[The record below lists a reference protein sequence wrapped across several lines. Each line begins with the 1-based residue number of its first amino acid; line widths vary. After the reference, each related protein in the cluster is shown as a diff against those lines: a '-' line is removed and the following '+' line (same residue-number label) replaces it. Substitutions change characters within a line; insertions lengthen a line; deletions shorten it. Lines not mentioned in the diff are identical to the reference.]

1 MQGIGRRAFVGLAGA
16 AWGAAGTAR
25 PGHAQAP
32 AQEIRLG
39 AIFPLS
45 GPSGLLGDECFR
57 GVELAVEERNAA
69 GGIAGRAIRLVRADA
84 PDEAAASHEARRLS
98 QGTDRV
104 AAFLGSFATP
114 IALPASQVAELAG
127 IPYFE
132 LGALADA
139 VTERGFRWIFRLS
152 PRAADFA
159 ATSIDAVT
167 GIVAPSLGVAPDA
180 LRLAILHEEAAGG
193 QSVGAAQEALIRV
206 RSLTLVERVAYAP
219 RPADLTAV
227 VNRLRGQ
234 AAQVVLHCG
243 APGDEV
249 ALFRALR
256 DASWRPSMV
265 IGTAGGYG
273 LTESARSIGDD
284 MLGTMSADWTPF
296 EVNER
301 IAPGARAFPDLY
313 LRRYGAEP
321 RSAHGLAAYAGA
333 RVALDALHRAGSTE
347 RDRIRAAVQATD
359 LAEGTTPAGW
369 GVRFDER
376 GQNLRAAPILCQW
389 QAAPAGGLR
398 QVAIGPAAAAVA
410 DALPRLGG

>member
-1 MQGIGRRAFVGLAGA
+1 M
-16 AWGAAGTAR
+16 
-25 PGHAQAP
+25 
-32 AQEIRLG
+32 
-39 AIFPLS
+39 
-45 GPSGLLGDECFR
+45 
-57 GVELAVEERNAA
+57 
-69 GGIAGRAIRLVRADA
+69 
-84 PDEAAASHEARRLS
+84 
-98 QGTDRV
+98 

-180 LRLAILHEEAAGG
+180 LRLAILHEEPAGG
-193 QSVGAAQEALIRV
+193 QRVAAAQEALIRV

-256 DASWRPSMV
+256 DASWR
-265 IGTAGGYG
+265 
-273 LTESARSIGDD
+273 RSIGDD

-369 GVRFDER
+369 GVRFDDR

>member
-1 MQGIGRRAFVGLAGA
+1 MNSMQGIGRRAFVGLAGA
-16 AWGAAGTAR
+16 AWAAR

-32 AQEIRLG
+32 APDLRLG

-69 GGIAGRAIRLVRADA
+69 GGIAGRPVRLVRADA
-84 PDEAAASHEARRLS
+84 PDEAAAAHEARRLS
-98 QGTDRV
+98 QGAERV

-159 ATSIDAVT
+159 ATSIDAVA

-206 RSLTLVERVAYAP
+206 RSLTMVERVAYAP

-249 ALFRALR
+249 SLFRALR
-256 DASWRPSMV
+256 DAGWRPSMV

-301 IAPGARAFPDLY
+301 VAPGARAFPDLY

-359 LAEGTTPAGW
+359 LAEGTTPTGW

-376 GQNLRAAPILCQW
+376 GQNLRAAPVLCQW
-389 QAAPAGGLR
+389 QAAPTGGLR
-398 QVAIGPAAAAVA
+398 QVAIGPAAAAAA

>member
-1 MQGIGRRAFVGLAGA
+1 MSKMQGIGRRALVGLAGA
-16 AWGAAGTAR
+16 AFAAR
-25 PGHAQAP
+25 PAWAQAP
-32 AQEIRLG
+32 AQDIRLG

-69 GGIAGRAIRLVRADA
+69 GGIGGRPIRLLRADA
-84 PDEAAASHEARRLS
+84 PDELAAQTEARRLS
-98 QGTDRV
+98 QGNDRV

-139 VTERGFRWIFRLS
+139 VMERGFRWIFRLS

-159 ATSIDAVT
+159 ATAIDAVT
-167 GIVAPSLGVAPDA
+167 GIVAPSLGVAPEA
-180 LRLAILHEEAAGG
+180 LKLAILHEDAAGG
-193 QSVGAAQEALIRV
+193 QSIGAAQEALIRV
-206 RSLTLVERVAYAP
+206 RSLTLVERITYAP
-219 RPADLTAV
+219 RASDLSAV
-227 VNRLRGQ
+227 VQRLRGQ
-234 AAQVVLHCG
+234 DTQVVLHIG

-249 ALFRALR
+249 SLFRTLR
-256 DASWRPSMV
+256 DAAWRPRMV
-265 IGTAGGYG
+265 IGAAGGYG

-284 MLGTMSADWTPF
+284 LLGTMSADWTPF

-301 IAPGARAFPDLY
+301 VAPGARAFPDLY

-321 RSAHGLAAYAGA
+321 RSGHGLAAFAGA
-333 RVALDALHRAGSTE
+333 RVALEALARAGSTD

-359 LAEGTTPAGW
+359 LAEGTTPASW
-369 GVRFDER
+369 GVRFDDR
-376 GQNLRAAPILCQW
+376 GQNLRAAPVLCQW
-389 QAAPAGGLR
+389 QQAPGGGLR

-410 DALPRLGG
+410 DAIPRLGG

>member
-1 MQGIGRRAFVGLAGA
+1 MSSMQRIGRRTLVGLAA
-16 AWGAAGTAR
+16 ASWAGLAR
-25 PGHAQAP
+25 AQAP
-32 AQEIRLG
+32 APELRLG

-69 GGIAGRAIRLVRADA
+69 GGIGGRPVRLVRADA
-84 PDEAAASHEARRLS
+84 PDEAAAQGEARRLS
-98 QGTDRV
+98 QGNDRV

-139 VTERGFRWIFRLS
+139 VMERGFRWIFRLS

-159 ATSIDAVT
+159 ATTIDAVT
-167 GIVAPSLGVAPDA
+167 GIVAPSLGVAPEA
-180 LRLAILHEEAAGG
+180 LKLAILHEEAAGG
-193 QSVGAAQEALIRV
+193 QSIGTAQEALIRV
-206 RSLTLVERVAYAP
+206 RSLTLVERIAYAS
-219 RPADLTAV
+219 RPADLSAV
-227 VNRLRGQ
+227 VQRLRGQ
-234 AAQVVLHCG
+234 DTAVILHAG

-249 ALFRALR
+249 LLFRALR
-256 DASWRPSMV
+256 DAAWRPRMV
-265 IGTAGGYG
+265 IGAAGGYG
-273 LTESARSIGDD
+273 LAESARTIGDE
-284 MLGTMSADWTPF
+284 MRGTMSADWTPF

-301 IAPGARAFPDLY
+301 AAPGARAFPELY

-321 RSAHGLAAYAGA
+321 RSGHGLASFAGA
-333 RVALDALHRAGSTE
+333 RVALEALARAGSTE

-359 LAEGTTPAGW
+359 LAEGATAAGW

-376 GQNLRAAPILCQW
+376 GQNLRAAPMLCQW
-389 QAAPAGGLR
+389 QPAPSGGLR
-398 QVAIGPAAAAVA
+398 QVAIGPAGAAVA
-410 DALPRLGG
+410 DALPSLGG

>member
-1 MQGIGRRAFVGLAGA
+1 MSSMQGIGRRAFVGLAGA
-16 AWGAAGTAR
+16 AWAAS

-32 AQEIRLG
+32 APDLRLG

-69 GGIAGRAIRLVRADA
+69 GGIAGRPVRLVRADA
-84 PDEAAASHEARRLS
+84 PDEAAAANEARRLS
-98 QGTDRV
+98 QGAERV

-167 GIVAPSLGVAPDA
+167 GIVAPSLGLAPDA

-249 ALFRALR
+249 SLFRALR
-256 DASWRPSMV
+256 DAGWRPSMV

-301 IAPGARAFPDLY
+301 VAPGARAFPDLY

-359 LAEGTTPAGW
+359 LAEGTTPTGW
-369 GVRFDER
+369 GVRFDDR
-376 GQNLRAAPILCQW
+376 GQNLRAAPVLCQW
-389 QAAPAGGLR
+389 QAARTGGLR
-398 QVAIGPAAAAVA
+398 QVTIGPAAAAVA